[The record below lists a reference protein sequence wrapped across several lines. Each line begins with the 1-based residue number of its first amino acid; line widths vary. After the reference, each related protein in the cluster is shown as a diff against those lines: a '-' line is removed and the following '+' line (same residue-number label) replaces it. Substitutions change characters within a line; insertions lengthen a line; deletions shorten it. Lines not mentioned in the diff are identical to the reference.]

1 MIDRAKTVTDLGDR
15 TASLQLMVA
24 ADIMDALSKHPFS
37 AKYLQD
43 SFHTLWKC
51 VVRDTE
57 RMDSEL
63 AAKVRITNP
72 DGLLG
77 YEVELEG

>member
-1 MIDRAKTVTDLGDR
+1 MIDRAKTVTDLGAER
-15 TASLQLMVA
+15 ASLQLMVA
-24 ADIMDALSKHPFS
+24 DDIMDALSKHPFK

-43 SFHTLWKC
+43 CFQILWKC

-63 AAKVRITNP
+63 AAKVSITNP

-77 YEVELEG
+77 YEGELEG